1 MLIFYQKHSP
11 DSAMQLLNLLQCPE
25 KLYGKERAD
34 YALLLT
40 QILDRNYN
48 TCSAAY
54 DYET

>member
-1 MLIFYQKHSP
+1 
-11 DSAMQLLNLLQCPE
+11 MQLLNLLQYPG
-25 KLYGKERAD
+25 KLHGKERAD

-40 QILDRNYN
+40 QILDKNYY